1 MSSWQDF
8 LTGQGYPGVDLAADL
23 AAAQDGLVLADL
35 SHYGLLGLGGE
46 DARDFLQNQ
55 ISNDLRGQTPE
66 QGVFAAYC
74 TPKGRMLANFIVIER
89 QGERL
94 LLLPRALVAPL
105 QKRLSM
111 YILRSKVMHRDASE
125 SWVGMGLSG
134 PGADAVL
141 RAVLGLAPPPGLGVA
156 HSEDAFAIALGE
168 GRFDVFVAP
177 ERAPAIW
184 QALAAKARPVASA
197 AWDGLLVRAGIPVVL
212 PETQDHFV
220 PQMANM
226 DALHGISFNKGC
238 YPGQEV
244 VARAHWVGKV
254 KRRLFLAHVDA
265 TPALAQEVFSAAVSD
280 QAAGQVANLAPAPGG
295 GFDLLVVLREEA
307 RAANDVSLGGRDGPR
322 LSFMDLPY
330 VIEEVAA

>member
-1 MSSWQDF
+1 MAAE
-8 LTGQGYPGVDLAADL
+8 GYPGADL
-23 AAAQDGLVLADL
+23 ESDLVAGRNDLVLADL
-35 SHYGLLGLGGE
+35 SHYGLLGFGGE

-89 QGERL
+89 RGERL

-111 YILRSKVMHRDASE
+111 YILRSKVTHRDASG

-134 PGADAVL
+134 PGAGEVL
-141 RAVLGLAPPPGLGVA
+141 RAVLGLVPQPELGVA
-156 HSEDAFAIALGE
+156 HGDDAFAIALGE

-177 ERAPAIW
+177 ERASAVW
-184 QALAAKARPVASA
+184 RALAAKARPVASVV
-197 AWDGLLVRAGIPVVL
+197 WDGLLVRAGIPVVL

-226 DALHGISFNKGC
+226 DVLHGISFAKGC

-244 VARAHWVGKV
+244 VARAHWIGKV

-265 TPALAQEVFSAAVSD
+265 TPALAQEVFSAAVAD

-307 RAANDVSLGGRDGPR
+307 YAANDVSLGERNGPR
-322 LSFMDLPY
+322 LSFMELPY
-330 VIEEVAA
+330 AVAEVAA